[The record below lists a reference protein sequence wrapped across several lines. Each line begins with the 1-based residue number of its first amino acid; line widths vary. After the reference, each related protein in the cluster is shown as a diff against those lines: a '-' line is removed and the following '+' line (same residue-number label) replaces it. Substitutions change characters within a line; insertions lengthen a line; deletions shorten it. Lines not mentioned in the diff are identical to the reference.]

1 MPDILLTTLNAR
13 YIHSAF
19 GLRYLFANM
28 GALQPKTE
36 LMEFGIKQAA
46 IDIAETLLS
55 KRPAIVG
62 FGVYIWNVAET
73 QAVIAILKQV
83 APNLVIVLG
92 GPEVSYPPDLPD
104 CATWA
109 DYIITGPGEISFPK
123 LCEHIEANSRPNGKI
138 LIGEPPVLAKLPSPY
153 PYYSD
158 PDILHRI
165 IYVEASRGCPYKC
178 EFCLS
183 SLDLTAKAFPLEEFL
198 GQLDSLY
205 QRGARHFKFIDRTF
219 NLKIAA
225 SIAILEFFLTKNPAE
240 LFLHFEVVPDNLP
253 EALKR
258 TIQQFPPGCLQFE
271 VGVQTLDP
279 NVQQRISR
287 KQDNQ
292 QTLGNLRWL
301 RRHTGVYIHADL
313 IVGLPGESLAEF
325 GLSFDQLI
333 DAAPQ
338 EIQVGILK
346 RLRGAPLN
354 RHIEAFQMRFD
365 PNPPYSILST
375 REISFH
381 DMQRLKRFAKYW
393 DLLGN
398 SGRFVY
404 TLPLILGHHAFERF
418 LAFSDALYQSSQQ
431 THGFSLKR
439 LFEWVYQ
446 VMAMTMQIPAA
457 EIAQALLRDF
467 AASGEKGTLNFNLDQ
482 PSENRKPAAANK
494 RQLAHSPDRIE
505 KASQLKRDTEEG
517 LTG

>member
-13 YIHSAF
+13 FIHSAF
-19 GLRYLFANM
+19 GLRYLYANM
-28 GALQPKTE
+28 GALMSKTE

-46 IDIAETLLS
+46 IDIAETILC
-55 KRPAIVG
+55 KHPGIVG

-73 QAVIAILKQV
+73 QAVISILKQV
-83 APNLVIVLG
+83 APTLVIVLG
-92 GPEVSYPPDLPD
+92 GPEVSYPPDLPE
-104 CATWA
+104 CANWA

-123 LCEHIEANSRPNGKI
+123 LCAQIEANLRPSGKFI
-138 LIGEPPVLAKLPSPY
+138 RGEPPALADLHSPY

-158 PDILHRI
+158 LDILNRI
-165 IYVEASRGCPYKC
+165 VYVEASRGCPYKC

-198 GQLDSLY
+198 QQLDTLY

-219 NLKIAA
+219 NLKTAA
-225 SIAILEFFLTKNPAE
+225 SIAILEFFLTKNPAG

-258 TIQQFPPGCLQFE
+258 TIQQFPSGCLQFE
-271 VGVQTLDP
+271 IGVQTLQP
-279 NVQQRISR
+279 KVQQRINR
-287 KQDNQ
+287 KQDND

-301 RRHTGVYIHADL
+301 RRYTGVHVHADL

-354 RHIEAFQMRFD
+354 RHIETFQMRFD

-375 REISFH
+375 RDISFH
-381 DMQRLKRFAKYW
+381 DMQRLKRFARYW

-404 TLPLILGHHAFERF
+404 SLPLILGNHAFDRF
-418 LAFSDALYQSSQQ
+418 LAFSDALYQSTKQ
-431 THGFSLKR
+431 THGFASKR

-446 VMAMTMQIPAA
+446 IMTTTTQLPAT

-467 AASGEKGTLNFNLDQ
+467 AASGEKGTLNFSLDQ
-482 PSENRKPAAANK
+482 RDENRKAAIANK
-494 RQLAHSPDRIE
+494 RQRAHSLDRIE
-505 KASQLKRDTEEG
+505 NV
-517 LTG
+517 